1 MSEPEIGGRRPI
13 GINVV
18 AGESYWWCACGRS
31 KAQPFCDGS
40 HKGTEFRPQEWKA
53 HRTKKC
59 GSAPASAR
67 SISRCATGVIRL
79 SSRYEF
85 DPSPEGGGRA
95 AVGGRVGQSCQAD
108 ESSTKARLRARR
120 LRRNTTDAEKRL
132 WYRLRKLDLDGSH
145 FRRQVPIGPYIA
157 DFACMAARLVIEVD
171 GSQHAKR
178 LHRSARR
185 ATHALAHERRLS
197 CAAFLEQRLARNMD
211 GIMETVYAALYGSM
225 AAPPVP
231 LKHRR
236 RARVAAADLPTL
248 ARDARRPSPC
258 RGGNNA

>member
-1 MSEPEIGGRRPI
+1 M
-13 GINVV
+13 
-18 AGESYWWCACGRS
+18 
-31 KAQPFCDGS
+31 
-40 HKGTEFRPQEWKA
+40 
-53 HRTKKC
+53 
-59 GSAPASAR
+59 
-67 SISRCATGVIRL
+67 
-79 SSRYEF
+79 
-85 DPSPEGGGRA
+85 PS
-95 AVGGRVGQSCQAD
+95 D

-171 GSQHAKR
+171 GSQHANDYIV
-178 LHRSARR
+178 
-185 ATHALAHERRLS
+185 AHDERRTRWLMKEGYRVLR
-197 CAAFLEQRLARNMD
+197 FWNNDLARNMD